1 MGKLRLQPQASLSS
15 SHNYANEPKMY
26 YANQPNQEQQ
36 RQYSV
41 QGVLA
46 TLIVTTVILVA
57 LSVS

>member
-1 MGKLRLQPQASLSS
+1 
-15 SHNYANEPKMY
+15 MY